1 MATGADARWRMRAP
15 DKRKILSPPDRL
27 FPIDIAELRTE
38 QSHVSVP
45 IGRIAK
51 FATSA
56 CSRMQRCLEHRRSRF
71 TVAGKLFV
79 PFTRARSRGD
89 TD

>member
-38 QSHVSVP
+38 QSQLICLS
-45 IGRIAK
+45 RSKYAK
-51 FATSA
+51 LAT
-56 CSRMQRCLEHRRSRF
+56 
-71 TVAGKLFV
+71 
-79 PFTRARSRGD
+79 
-89 TD
+89 

>member
-27 FPIDIAELRTE
+27 FPIDIAELRIE
-38 QSHVSVP
+38 QSHLSVP

-51 FATSA
+51 FATSD
-56 CSRMQRCLEHRRSRF
+56 CSRMQRCSGLVR
-71 TVAGKLFV
+71 AGL
-79 PFTRARSRGD
+79 RLAG
-89 TD
+89 

>member
-38 QSHVSVP
+38 QPANLSGP
-45 IGRIAK
+45 IDRNSKFASSYCSRIATM
-51 FATSA
+51 F
-56 CSRMQRCLEHRRSRF
+56 
-71 TVAGKLFV
+71 
-79 PFTRARSRGD
+79 RAS
-89 TD
+89 